1 MTLKEQAIMEPR
13 TYRFYDLF
21 MGLSVTVLMLSN
33 LLSSAKLIDMG
44 INLAGLELAFDAGT
58 LVFPI
63 GYIFNNILTEVYG
76 YRRSRR
82 VIWMG
87 FLAVILMAFYVWL
100 TGVLPPQQDW
110 AEEVGQEV
118 YYAVLGGISGL
129 VVASVSA
136 YLMGE
141 FTNSYVLAK
150 MKILTRGRW
159 VWSRTI
165 GSTVVGQAVDTLTF
179 FAIATALGVFPPFL
193 FVTLVVT
200 NYLIKVSVEVILTP
214 ITLRIIAFLKKTEG
228 EDYYDYDTNFNPF
241 RLDM

>member
-1 MTLKEQAIMEPR
+1 MEPR
-13 TYRFYDLF
+13 AYRFYDFF
-21 MGLSVTVLMLSN
+21 MGLSVTVLLLSN

-44 INLAGLELAFDAGT
+44 INLGGLELAFDAGT

-87 FLAVILMAFYVWL
+87 FLAVILMAFFVWL

-141 FTNSYVLAK
+141 FTNSYVLAR

-165 GSTVVGQAVDTLTF
+165 GSTVAGQAVDTLTF

-200 NYLIKVSVEVILTP
+200 NYLIKVGVEVILTP
-214 ITLRIIAFLKKTEG
+214 ITLRIIAFLKKAEG